1 MSPRSHSRSTI
12 APRSFVPR
20 SRLRSRLRSRSTI
33 ARCSIASGLAL
44 ALVAFATLTTT
55 TLHAQART
63 PYLQSLSPT
72 SVTVVFRTT
81 AAGRARVCVGTAPD
95 ALGAPI
101 LGVDGATQHVVR
113 LEGLRPNTRH
123 WYAATLDAACP
134 ARASD
139 GDTFTTPPM
148 PGVAVP
154 FRFWVVG
161 DSGTGGSPQRAVRDA
176 MLAHV
181 GDAMPDLY
189 LHVGDMAYGDGTDA
203 EFTDY
208 FYDVYADIL
217 RRTPIWP
224 AIGNHEA
231 HTSDS
236 GSESGPYYQGY
247 VLPRAGE
254 SGGVP
259 SGTEAWYAFDHAN
272 VHFIALDSADSSRS
286 LGSPMLEW
294 LEEDLA
300 ANESEWVV
308 VFFHHPPYTKGTHD
322 SDTESTHVQMR
333 QNVIPILE
341 AWDVDVVLGGHSHI
355 YERSFLAHGAYDT
368 PTTSAG
374 HIVDPGDGRFDGD
387 GPYDLVGPGAVYVV
401 AGHGGAGIGG
411 DADHPMMFFSE
422 VAHGSVIVDVDG
434 GVMTLTNIRRD
445 GVITD
450 TVTLVKGE
458 GAHLIAPRGGERFRA
473 GSVVDVRWTA
483 PEGGTVDLDVSF
495 DDGASWSPIA
505 AGEANDGTYSWTT
518 PLVASETVRV
528 RLRLED
534 TMDESGT
541 FALVAES
548 DEELIPFGGTWE
560 YSDREDAP
568 AADWRTTTGDWPS
581 GPAQL
586 GYGDGDEATVLYD
599 ADPNVP
605 TVYFRR
611 AITIEGEVLSATLD
625 VLYDD
630 AIAVWIDDR
639 PVASINVGDE
649 AHDAYAS
656 TGSDDDATMSFEVDP
671 SVFREGTIV
680 VSALVKQSSASS
692 SDLSFDLRLRARV
705 RVELPDD
712 AGVAPPIDGAVL
724 TDAATSRDAAS
735 ARDSGSDGEDDTK
748 DGCGCTTT
756 STGMANAWPIVLALF
771 ERRRRQR
778 VIRSATPTIATSA
791 PK

>member
-1 MSPRSHSRSTI
+1 MSTLTANRVRSNVLLTLVAMLGI
-12 APRSFVPR
+12 
-20 SRLRSRLRSRSTI
+20 
-33 ARCSIASGLAL
+33 
-44 ALVAFATLTTT
+44 ALVLTSAAV
-55 TLHAQART
+55 HAQARS

-95 ALGAPI
+95 ALGAPS

-123 WYAATLDAACP
+123 WYAATLDATCP

-139 GDTFTTPPM
+139 GDTFKTPPM
-148 PGVAVP
+148 PGVSEP

-176 MLAHV
+176 MLAYV

-203 EFTDY
+203 EFTNY

-231 HTSDS
+231 RTSDS
-236 GSESGPYYQGY
+236 GSETGPYYQGY

-272 VHFIALDSADSSRS
+272 VHFIVLDSADSSRS

-300 ANESEWVV
+300 AADAEWVV

-374 HIVDPGDGRFDGD
+374 YILDPGDGRLDGD

-401 AGHGGAGIGG
+401 AGHGGASIGG
-411 DADHPMMFFSE
+411 DADHPLMFFSE

-434 GVMTLTNIRRD
+434 GLMTLTNIRRD
-445 GVITD
+445 GVVSD
-450 TVTLVKGE
+450 VVTLVKGE

-473 GSVVDVRWTA
+473 GSVVDVRWTG
-483 PEGGTVDLDVSF
+483 PDGGTVDLDLSF
-495 DDGASWSPIA
+495 DDGATWSPIA
-505 AGEANDGTYSWTT
+505 VGETNDGVFSWTT
-518 PLVASETVRV
+518 PPVASETVRL

-534 TMDESGT
+534 AIDESGT

-548 DEELIPFGGTWE
+548 DEELIPFGGLWE

-568 AADWRTTTGDWPS
+568 PADWRTTTGGWPS
-581 GPAQL
+581 GPAEL
-586 GYGDGDEATVLYD
+586 GYGDDDEATVLYD
-599 ADPNVP
+599 TNPNVP
-605 TVYFRR
+605 TVYFRQ

-649 AHDAYAS
+649 AHGAYAS
-656 TGSDDDATMSFEVDP
+656 TGSDDDATMSFELDP

-680 VSALVKQSSASS
+680 VAALVKQSSASS
-692 SDLSFDLRLRARV
+692 SDLSFDLRLRARM
-705 RVELPDD
+705 RVELPED
-712 AGVAPPIDGAVL
+712 AGSPMSLDGSVTL
-724 TDAATSRDAAS
+724 DAATSGDAATADAAS
-735 ARDSGSDGEDDTK
+735 SRDSGSGDEDDAK
-748 DGCGCTTT
+748 GGCGCTTT
-756 STGMANAWPIVLALF
+756 STGMANAWPLVVALLVA
-771 ERRRRQR
+771 RRCRRDRKLRR
-778 VIRSATPTIATSA
+778 VRC
-791 PK
+791 